1 MSPDVLVIDRLG
13 KTYKNF
19 FGRPTKRAVRSVS
32 ARIGK
37 GEILGLIGPNGAGK
51 TTTIKM
57 ILGLIRPTSGSV
69 RIFGMEPTD
78 KRVKERIGFLPE
90 ESYLHRFLSARETL
104 DFYGSL
110 FSIPK
115 ATVIQRR
122 EALLNKVGLL
132 AAAERPVSEY
142 SKGMARRLGLAQ
154 ALINEPE
161 LLLLDEP
168 TSGLDPVGTSEVKD
182 LLIELKGRG
191 VSILL
196 CSHLL
201 ADMEGVCD
209 RILMLADGETC
220 LEGTVEGLLN
230 DPDWITLTTR
240 RPTQGPEDAYVKALK
255 DAGAGEV
262 RMAPS
267 RRSLERL
274 FLETLHTRRGRP

>member
-1 MSPDVLVIDRLG
+1 MSSDVLVIDNLG

-19 FGRPTKRAVRSVS
+19 FGRPKKRAVRSVS
-32 ARIGK
+32 ARIGS

-69 RIFGMEPTD
+69 RIFGMDPAD
-78 KRVKERIGFLPE
+78 RRVKERIGFLPE

-110 FSIPK
+110 FSIP
-115 ATVIQRR
+115 ASVVASRR
-122 EALLNKVGLL
+122 EALLAKVGL
-132 AAAERPVSEY
+132 ASAAERPVSEY

-209 RILMLADGETC
+209 RILMLADGEPC
-220 LEGTVEGLLN
+220 LEGTVDGLLN
-230 DPDWITLTTR
+230 DPEWITLTTR
-240 RPTQGPEDAYVKALK
+240 RPVDRPADAYVKLLQ

-262 RMAPS
+262 RSAPS

-274 FLETLHTRRGRP
+274 FLETLKSRRGRP